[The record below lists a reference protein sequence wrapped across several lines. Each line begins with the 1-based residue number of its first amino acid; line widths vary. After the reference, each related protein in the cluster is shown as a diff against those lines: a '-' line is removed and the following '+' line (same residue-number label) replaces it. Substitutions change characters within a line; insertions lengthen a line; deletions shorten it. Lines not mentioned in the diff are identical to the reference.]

1 MAGKTVVV
9 TDDTFQQQVLQ
20 SDKPVM
26 VDFWAPW
33 CGPCRA
39 VAPILEDLADE
50 YEGKVV
56 VAKVNTDESQRYASE
71 FGITGIPTMIL
82 FKNGEAVET
91 IVGARPKS
99 FYKGHLENLVKET
112 VAAK

>member
-50 YEGKVV
+50 YDGRVV

-91 IVGARPKS
+91 IVGARAKS
-99 FYKGHLENLVKET
+99 FYKAQLEELVKEG